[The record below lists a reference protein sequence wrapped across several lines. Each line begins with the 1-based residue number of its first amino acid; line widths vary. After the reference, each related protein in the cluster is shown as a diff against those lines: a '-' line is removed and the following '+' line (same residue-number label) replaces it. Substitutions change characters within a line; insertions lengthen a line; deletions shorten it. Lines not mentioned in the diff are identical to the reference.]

1 MHKMETSV
9 CDQLPSTP
17 PKLAEKY
24 SEYDDDNSERHYRC
38 SPLVLKA
45 PFHLSVCHLDH
56 ASHIKTKANL
66 AEENIFNICKNIDCE
81 FQSSFTLDDINEKIS
96 TTQNTPTDEIYSKY
110 TSSNNPNA
118 ILGSSDFP
126 NELNAVIN
134 NAQSI
139 YNSEDNTT
147 ESLTNISTVV
157 CCKESG
163 AIFCCEEFENR
174 IFNWV
179 EDNIPKMSKP
189 EEKMELYF
197 EKRRNTLLINSVPI
211 QLRMQE
217 SIQPNEAPAMELSQI
232 SSTSSIPTNNGLNQ
246 NDLQSKI
253 SSISSSQESH
263 SMKIIE
269 SVDKFGSSLFKRRQ
283 SQVMQPST
291 GNRLTQ
297 NKRLSIMTVT
307 LPFNKIDEKN

>member
-1 MHKMETSV
+1 METSV

-24 SEYDDDNSERHYRC
+24 SEYDDNNSERHYRC

-45 PFHLSVCHLDH
+45 SSHLSMCHLKH
-56 ASHIKTKANL
+56 LPHINAKANL
-66 AEENIFNICKNIDCE
+66 AEENLYNICKNIDCE

-96 TTQNTPTDEIYSKY
+96 TTHNTPTDETYAKF
-110 TSSNNPNA
+110 TSSNNPNT

-126 NELNAVIN
+126 NEINNVLN
-134 NAQSI
+134 NAQSV

-147 ESLTNISTVV
+147 ESLTNISTGV
-157 CCKESG
+157 CCKENG

-174 IFNWV
+174 IFNWI
-179 EDNIPKMSKP
+179 EENIPKMSKP

-197 EKRRNTLLINSVPI
+197 EKRRNTLLINSLPM

-217 SIQPNEAPAMELSQI
+217 SIQQNEIPTMEFSQA
-232 SSTSSIPTNNGLNQ
+232 SSTSSIPPPNGLNQ
-246 NDLQSKI
+246 NDLLSKI
-253 SSISSSQESH
+253 SSISSSQESQ

-269 SVDKFGSSLFKRRQ
+269 GVEKFGSSLFKRRQ